1 MAVAVGVEVVNKYRQ
16 VGVFG
21 RNIEQQTK
29 AMFFS
34 GRIINYESISSIDH
48 RKKDK
53 RGEIY
58 RLHIQP
64 IDSPTSR
71 EVRT

>member
-1 MAVAVGVEVVNKYRQ
+1 MAVAVGVEAVNKYRQ
-16 VGVFG
+16 IGVFG
-21 RNIEQQTK
+21 RSIEQQSR

-53 RGEIY
+53 RGEIC
-58 RLHIQP
+58 RLHP
-64 IDSPTSR
+64 ANR
-71 EVRT
+71 FLN

>member
-1 MAVAVGVEVVNKYRQ
+1 MAVAMGVEAVNIYRQ
-16 VGVFG
+16 VGVLG
-21 RNIEQQTK
+21 QSIVQQSR

-48 RKKDK
+48 RK

-58 RLHIQP
+58 RLHPANQFLN
-64 IDSPTSR
+64 
-71 EVRT
+71 